1 MFLAP
6 LCTHSGS
13 KYSLAYGSAD
23 CQHTDRGMQVGTQ
36 AAPRPWKEWPRAAQ
50 CTASALG
57 VLALLAGLC
66 LLSRLR
72 LMMGSASSA
81 PSGAMVVLA
90 RRRGQPAASGGQ
102 PHRNPAGAP
111 EPGPCPVRIRARS
124 AGCSPRLDRERGGG
138 SSVPR
143 SSLTSKCARRR
154 SRPAAP

>member
-1 MFLAP
+1 MSLSMFLAP

-90 RRRGQPAASGGQ
+90 RRRGQPAASLTATQ
-102 PHRNPAGAP
+102 P
-111 EPGPCPVRIRARS
+111 E
-124 AGCSPRLDRERGGG
+124 
-138 SSVPR
+138 
-143 SSLTSKCARRR
+143 RR
-154 SRPAAP
+154 SLAPAPYESGRGARAAVRVWIGREAAVPLYPVAL